1 MPGLYDM
8 HCHLLYGVDDG
19 PETIEQSLALL
30 GMEYDDGVRTI
41 FLTPHYR
48 RGMFECPREVIA
60 EHFAQLKKRAK
71 PLFPD
76 LRLILGCEV
85 HVHSDLVQQLRS
97 GSCAP
102 LGDTD
107 YVLLEFS
114 EYADSRSLMSSC
126 MEAINGGF
134 RPILAHAERCAAI
147 RKDLELLRRLVEL
160 GVRIQMNADSIL
172 GENGLRWKRF
182 CRKAMKHDLLHYI
195 GSDAHDPDSR
205 RPNLGA
211 CAAHVER
218 VMGPAYRDKIMK
230 INPQEIEEGSA

>member
-1 MPGLYDM
+1 MSGLYDM

-48 RGMFECPREVIA
+48 RGMFECPRDVISK
-60 EHFAQLKKRAK
+60 HFERLKERAK
-71 PLFPD
+71 PLFPE
-76 LRLILGCEV
+76 LRLILGCEI

-107 YVLLEFS
+107 YVLLEF
-114 EYADSRSLMSSC
+114 EDYADKRELVDGC
-126 MEAINGGF
+126 MEAISGGF
-134 RPILAHAERCAAI
+134 RPILAHAERCTAI

-160 GVRIQMNADSIL
+160 GVQIQMNADSIL
-172 GENGLRWKRF
+172 GENGLRWKWF
-182 CRKAMKHDLLHYI
+182 CKKAMKRELLHYI
-195 GSDAHDPDSR
+195 GSDAHDPDRR

-218 VMGPAYRDKIMK
+218 VMGTTYRDKIMK
-230 INPQEIEEGSA
+230 INPQQIAEGSA